1 MKTVLS
7 TKVLSPSQKE
17 LLLNAK
23 VGFVE
28 YNAIDIHFT
37 DVAIPLK
44 EHHFIFTSK
53 NAVMVFVNALQK
65 ASKDR
70 SVYQC

>member
-28 YNAIDIHFT
+28 YNAIEIQFLE
-37 DVAIPLK
+37 VSLPLD
-44 EHHFIFTSK
+44 ESHYIFTSK
-53 NAVMVFVNALQK
+53 NAVKVFVNA
-65 ASKDR
+65 
-70 SVYQC
+70 